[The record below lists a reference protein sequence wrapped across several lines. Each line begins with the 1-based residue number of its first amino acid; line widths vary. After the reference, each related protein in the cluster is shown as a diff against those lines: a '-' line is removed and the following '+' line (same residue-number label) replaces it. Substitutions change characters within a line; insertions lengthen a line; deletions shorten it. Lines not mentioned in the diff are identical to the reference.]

1 MLTLSSAQD
10 STVLSSSSSSSLQS
24 LEKINKRR
32 DLQQQLT
39 EAKLQQADAL
49 LADAQEKHKREKEYV
64 SLAAQELSTCV
75 RDVSLAP
82 PTHGQRKGCHGAVDH
97 AGHMSAH
104 DRTSSGKR
112 RRFVSAAVKQSV
124 RYVFPSSFAL

>member
-1 MLTLSSAQD
+1 MRVD
-10 STVLSSSSSSSLQS
+10 DGLSSSSFSSLQS

-39 EAKLQQADAL
+39 EAKLQQANAL

-64 SLAAQELSTCV
+64 SPAAQEP
-75 RDVSLAP
+75 VSLAP
-82 PTHGQRKGCHGAVDH
+82 PTHGQRQGCHGAVDH

-112 RRFVSAAVKQSV
+112 RRFVSAAAKQSGGH
-124 RYVFPSSFAL
+124 VFPSSFAL